1 MHTHARTHACAHTHA
16 HTHMRTPTAGKIWQ
30 YIGHGLKHLRK
41 SQALN
46 FSVAASERGISRDHA
61 GKAHSPLAHAAFVP
75 SWRGAILPVPT
86 RSLGGEP
93 GFPLASDWGPRRLEA
108 SCLPRSLRAPSS
120 FRSGGEGGRA
130 SWPSP
135 LASPLPS
142 LLFSFLACQ
151 TCLRWKYSIRQ
162 NVLLLHQSDSLRE
175 HRDNLFHQISYDVA
189 LCHESLV
196 NSVNVVKHPSRI
208 AFARVFD
215 ILPRGFAIFIF
226 FSGL

>member
-16 HTHMRTPTAGKIWQ
+16 HTHMRTPTPEKIWQ
-30 YIGHGLKHLRK
+30 YIGHGLKHLRE

-142 LLFSFLACQ
+142 LLFSFLVCQ
-151 TCLRWKYSIRQ
+151 ILS
-162 NVLLLHQSDSLRE
+162 SLEIQYTSECPPPAPVRLSQGAQ
-175 HRDNLFHQISYDVA
+175 R
-189 LCHESLV
+189 
-196 NSVNVVKHPSRI
+196 
-208 AFARVFD
+208 
-215 ILPRGFAIFIF
+215 
-226 FSGL
+226 